1 MPHRINGRTIRAMT
15 GRFFARCFLA
25 VALALAT
32 GVSASA
38 EVVRVTVASRTEIDF
53 GYEKIVGRVFFAVD
67 PRDPHNALIADID
80 KAPRNT
86 AGLVEFSSDLYIL
99 RPKSGGSGVALLDIV
114 NRGRLTVL
122 NGFNR
127 ANLLGTEFGDG
138 LLMKRGFTVVAVGW
152 EFDVPS
158 RPGVI
163 RIDAPPASDGGQPVR
178 PVVSGLF
185 TPNEPERSFTVGD
198 LAGYVPL
205 EPAGADTTLTVRH
218 AALASP
224 RVVPRNTW
232 TLSGNTVSTTG
243 APFEAGAIY
252 ELTYRASSAPVS
264 GLGLAAVRDV
274 ASWIKHDTT
283 ALANARL
290 VYGFGSS
297 QSGRFLRTFLYQGFN
312 ADVAG
317 RQVFDGVMAHIAGAA
332 RLDVNRRGATP
343 TTLGGFSATAFP
355 FAESAQRD
363 PVSGVTDGLIDNE
376 RARRT
381 QPKMILTNTGVE
393 YWGGGR
399 SAALIHTTPDGARD
413 LVPGPNVRAYFF
425 AGTQHGPGAFPPEQG
440 LGQQKGNPIDYW
452 WSMRALLVAM
462 DRWVR
467 DGVAP
472 PANQVPRLTDGT
484 LVHAKDMAFPAI
496 PGLQSPATLTPV
508 TRMANELIAGG
519 AGEGA
524 TLPLLVPRAD
534 IDGNE
539 RAGIRMPEVAV
550 PLATYT
556 GWNFRHRSIGAPD
569 RIVPLLGSYVPL
581 ARNQASREAR
591 NDPRR
596 AIAERYTSKDAYLTL
611 IRRSAAELVQGGYLL
626 QEDTDAIVRRAGDH
640 WDLLV
645 PPSTTTAQQ

>member
-1 MPHRINGRTIRAMT
+1 MT
-15 GRFFARCFLA
+15 GRFSIRCLLTIA
-25 VALALAT
+25 VALATVA
-32 GVSASA
+32 SASA
-38 EVVRVTVASRTEIDF
+38 EVVRVTVTSRADVDF
-53 GYEKIVGRVFFAVD
+53 GYEKIVGRVFFAID
-67 PRDPHNALIADID
+67 PKDPHNALIADID

-99 RPKSGGSGVALLDIV
+99 RPKAGGNSVALLDVV

-122 NGFNR
+122 SGFNR
-127 ANLLGTEFGDG
+127 ANLVGTELGDG
-138 LLMKRGFTVVAVGW
+138 LLMKRGFTIVAVGW

-158 RPGVI
+158 RPGAI
-163 RIDAPPASDGGQPVR
+163 RIDVPPASDGGQPVR

-185 TPNEPERSFTVGD
+185 TPNKPERSFTVGD

-205 EPAGADTTLTVRH
+205 DPAAPGTTLTVRNGV
-218 AALASP
+218 LAQP
-224 RVVPRNTW
+224 RVVPRDTW

-243 APFEAGAIY
+243 APFDVGAIY
-252 ELTYRASSAPVS
+252 ELTYGASTAPVS

-274 ASWIKHDTT
+274 ASWVKHDTT
-283 ALANARL
+283 ALANARF

-317 RQVFDGVMAHIAGAA
+317 RQVFDGVMAHIAGSA

-381 QPKMILTNTGVE
+381 QPKIFFTNTGVE

-399 SAALIHTTPDGARD
+399 SAALIHTSPDGVRD
-413 LVPGPNVRAYFF
+413 VAPAPNVRAYFF
-425 AGTQHGPGAFPPEQG
+425 AGTQHGPGAFPPEQEG
-440 LGQQKGNPIDYW
+440 LGQQRANPTDYW

-467 DGVAP
+467 EGVAP
-472 PANQVPRLTDGT
+472 PANQVPRLADRT
-484 LVHAKDMAFPAI
+484 LVDAKAIAFPAI
-496 PGLQSPATLTPV
+496 PGLKSPATLTPV
-508 TRMANELIAGG
+508 TRIANELIADG
-519 AGEGA
+519 AGAGT
-524 TLPLLVPRAD
+524 TLPLLVPQVD
-534 IDGNE
+534 LDGNE

-556 GWNFRHRSIGAPD
+556 GWNFRRLSIGAPD
-569 RIVPLLGSYVPL
+569 RLVPLLGSYVPL
-581 ARNQASREAR
+581 ARTAASREAR

-596 AIAERYTSKDAYLTL
+596 SIAERYESKDAYLIL
-611 IRRSAAELVQGGYLL
+611 IRRAAAQLVQGGYLL
-626 QEDTDAIVRRAGDH
+626 QEDTDTVVRRAANH

-645 PPSTTTAQQ
+645 PAAATTAQQ